1 MRVLGIETS
10 CDETAAA
17 VVEDGRV
24 LRSNVVASQVDIHAA
39 FGGIV
44 PEIAA
49 RQHLVLLS
57 PIVERAL
64 AEAEATWEEI
74 DVIAATRGPGLA
86 GSLLVG
92 LNFAKALAL
101 GRGLPLI
108 GVNHMEGHL
117 YANWLLPGVE
127 PTFPL
132 LCLLVSGAHT
142 DLVLMRDHGVYRLL
156 GRTRD
161 DAAGEA
167 FDKVARLLGLGYPGG
182 PAIQRA
188 AEGGDPRAFAFPRA
202 MLRSGYDF
210 SFSGLKTAVLRAVER
225 LSGGLVAAGRRSAL
239 SPAAAARQGL
249 AQSLPI
255 ADLAASFQQAIVDV
269 LVEKTCRAAARF
281 RVRQVAVGG
290 GVAANAL
297 LRAELHRRLGPE
309 VLIPPLA
316 LCTDNAAMIA
326 ACGFFRYRHGQRDGW
341 DLDAAPNLRL
351 A

>member
-1 MRVLGIETS
+1 MRILGIETS

-17 VVEDGRV
+17 VVDDGRV
-24 LRSNVVASQVDIHAA
+24 MRSNVIASQVKVHAQ

-44 PEIAA
+44 PEVAA
-49 RQHLVLLS
+49 RQHLVLLG

-64 AEAEATWEEI
+64 ADAGTDWPEI
-74 DVIAATRGPGLA
+74 DALAVTRGPGLA

-101 GRGLPLI
+101 ARGLPLI
-108 GVNHMEGHL
+108 GVNHMEGHV

-127 PTFPL
+127 PSFPL

-142 DLVLMRDHGVYRLL
+142 DLILMRDHGVYRLL

-188 AEGGDPRAFAFPRA
+188 AAEGDPTAFAFPRA
-202 MLRSGYDF
+202 MLRQGYDF

-225 LSGGLVAAGRRSAL
+225 LSGAVAPGQRSGL
-239 SPAAAARQGL
+239 SPAAAARQDL
-249 AQSLPI
+249 AARLPI
-255 ADLAASFQQAIVDV
+255 ADLAASFQQAVVEV

-297 LRAELHRRLGPE
+297 LRAELPRRLGQP
-309 VLIPPLA
+309 VLFPPLP

-326 ACGFFRYRHGQRDGW
+326 ACGFYRYRSGQRDTW
-341 DLDAAPNLRL
+341 ELDAAPSLRL

>member
-1 MRVLGIETS
+1 MRLLGIETS

-17 VVEDGRV
+17 VVDDGRA
-24 LRSNVVASQVDIHAA
+24 LRSNIIASQIKVHAA

-44 PEIAA
+44 PEVAA
-49 RQHLVLLS
+49 RQHLILLG
-57 PIVERAL
+57 PVVERAL
-64 AEAEATWEEI
+64 AEAAATWESI
-74 DVIAATRGPGLA
+74 DAIAVTRGPGLA

-92 LNFAKALAL
+92 LNFAKAVALA
-101 GRGLPLI
+101 RGLPLV

-117 YANWLLPGVE
+117 YANWLLPDVE
-127 PTFPL
+127 PMFPL

-142 DLVLMRDHGVYRLL
+142 DLVLMRDHGAYRLL

-188 AEGGDPRAFAFPRA
+188 AEGGDPAAFAFPRA
-202 MLRSGYDF
+202 MLHTGYDF

-225 LSGGLVAAGRRSAL
+225 LSGVPVAAGRQSEL
-239 SPAAAARQGL
+239 SPAEAARQGL
-249 AQSLPI
+249 ATNLPI
-255 ADLAASFQQAIVDV
+255 ADLAASFQQAVVDV

-297 LRAELHRRLGPE
+297 LRAELPRRLGAP
-309 VLIPPLA
+309 VLFPPLA

-326 ACGFFRYRHGQRDGW
+326 ACGYYRYARGQRDGW
-341 DLDAAPNLRL
+341 DLDAVPSLRL